1 VSETKETASP
11 RSLWIGLNGTVF
23 LAAACIMTVEIL
35 STRLVARYLG
45 SSLYTWTTA
54 IGVVLAG
61 ISLGNYWGGRLADRY
76 DPRRTLSLLFIA
88 SSVGCIT
95 IPFVNGLLGQ
105 WSFLEDFSWPVR
117 ILIHFGLTFLLPAT
131 LMGTMS
137 PVVAKMALTM
147 SVVGPGRTVG
157 TIYAWGSIGSIFG
170 TFAAG
175 FWLVSRIGTEG
186 SIFVVSGVLAL
197 AGLWYGRGSFLP
209 LLWGGGYGA
218 VLFCVLGPWSWN
230 QAVAA
235 GLGLEDP
242 NADRLLFDEDSHYQK
257 VMVVDLGNNRRQML
271 LDSLTH
277 SKVDLGDPL
286 ELEYEYEAI
295 YAEVLHAVEPGTG
308 PLNALFVGG
317 GGCVFPRYLEIV
329 RPGSHIEVAEIDPVV
344 TRAAF
349 EAFGIPR
356 ETGIEFYD
364 LDARNH
370 ITDLVRRRRE
380 GEDIP
385 DFDVIF
391 GDAYND
397 FTVPFHLVTLEYA
410 ELLADLLGE
419 EGVYM
424 LNLIEILDQ
433 PRLMGPVITTLRQVF
448 PNVHLF
454 GAYARSNDRNTFVI
468 VASKRALDLSEVR
481 NRVLSQH
488 GIRTLP
494 LGLEHVDRVQDRGG
508 RLVMT
513 DDYAPVENLLTH
525 VIRGKTDRVGSMLS
539 SFAHELERLLEEG
552 REDEALVIC
561 RRALEIDP
569 EMPQVHQWTGTV
581 LARLLRFDEALVEFR
596 TEFEKHR
603 TPDSLVS
610 AAKTLSL
617 MGDRFGAVETLL
629 EAVVLHPRDADAHML
644 LVELFLAE
652 GRKPEAEIQL
662 RRLIEARPGN
672 IRGRLALGN
681 LLHERGA
688 SEEAVRYYEDALLL
702 DPDYPGLVQ
711 DHGLA
716 LLHAG
721 RPQEAIPRF
730 QRALSRDEENAVL
743 HNQLGRALGMASRS
757 EEAVASFRRAVELEP
772 DEASYRANLG
782 LALAESGEE
791 AEAVEQYRTCLRLDA
806 GNLPVANALA
816 FLLATAED
824 RRLRSAEEALQRAE
838 ELLVLVGPENPDAL
852 FTLACAQR
860 EAGQGPASR
869 ESALR
874 ALAQARR
881 FQMSELAE
889 RIAQSFELD

>member
-1 VSETKETASP
+1 MSEAKETASP

-105 WSFLEDFSWPVR
+105 WSYLEGFSWPVR
-117 ILIHFGLTFLLPAT
+117 ILIHFCLTFLLPAT

-137 PVVAKMALTM
+137 PVVAKMALAM

-175 FWLVSRIGTEG
+175 FWLVSRLGTEG

-197 AGLWYGRGSFLP
+197 AGLWYGRGSLLP

-242 NADRLLFDEDSHYQK
+242 DADRLLFDEDSHYQK
-257 VMVVDLGNNRRQML
+257 VMVLDLGNNRRQML

-286 ELEYEYEAI
+286 KLEYEYEAI
-295 YAEVLHAVEPGTG
+295 YAEVLNAVEPGTG
-308 PLNALFVGG
+308 PLSALFVGG

-349 EAFGIPR
+349 EAFGLPR
-356 ETGIEFYD
+356 ETRIEFHD

-370 ITDLVRRRRE
+370 ITDLVRRRRG

-397 FTVPFHLVTLEYA
+397 FTVPFHLVTLEYT
-410 ELLADLLGE
+410 ELLAELLGE

-433 PRLMGPVITTLRQVF
+433 PRLMGPVLTTLSQVF
-448 PNVHLF
+448 PSVHIL
-454 GAYARSNDRNTFVI
+454 GAYARSSDRNTFVI

-481 NRVLSQH
+481 ARVLARH

-494 LGLEHVDRVQDRGG
+494 LELEHVERVQDLGG
-508 RLVMT
+508 RLVLT
-513 DDYAPVENLLTH
+513 DDHAPVENLLTH
-525 VIRGKTDRVGSMLS
+525 VIRGKSDPAGSMLS
-539 SFAHELERLLEEG
+539 SLAYELEELLEEG
-552 REDEALVIC
+552 REVEAIVTC

-569 EMPQVHQWTGTV
+569 EMPQIHHWKGTA
-581 LARLLRFDEALVEFR
+581 LARLRRFDEALVEFR
-596 TEFEKHR
+596 AEFEKHR
-603 TPDSLVS
+603 TPESLV
-610 AAKTLSL
+610 AVGRVQSL
-617 MGDRFGAVETLL
+617 MGERAGAIATLG
-629 EAVVLHPRDADAHML
+629 EAVSLDPRDAEAAMF
-644 LVELFLAE
+644 LVELLLEE
-652 GRKPEAEIQL
+652 GRKRDAEAQL

-672 IRGRLALGN
+672 IRGRLLLGN

-688 SEEAVRYYEDALLL
+688 SAEALRHYEDAVQL
-702 DPDYPGLVQ
+702 DPDYPGLVH

-721 RPQEAIPRF
+721 RPGEAIPRF
-730 QRALSRDEENAVL
+730 ERALAEDEENGAL
-743 HNQLGRALGMASRS
+743 HNQLGRALGMAART
-757 EEAVASFRRAVELEP
+757 EDAIASFRRAVELAP
-772 DEASYRANLG
+772 DEASYHANLG
-782 LALAESGEE
+782 LALAESGQE
-791 AEAVEQYRTCLRLDA
+791 AEALAQYRACLELDA

-816 FLLATAED
+816 LLLATAED
-824 RRLRSAEEALQRAE
+824 RALRSGDEALKRAE
-838 ELLVLVGPENPDAL
+838 EVLLVVGSESPEAL

-860 EAGQGPASR
+860 EAGQGSASR

-874 ALAQARR
+874 ALSLARR
-881 FQMSELAE
+881 FRRSELAE
-889 RIAQSFELD
+889 QIAKSFGLE